1 MKFSPNNFLTE
12 LKNIVPGG
20 LRQNPTAPLP
30 GDGGFNQDYNLG
42 LNGGVF
48 SGSAALSTV
57 NNVPIITSAASQT
70 TVATYGF
77 LVPRD
82 YDENSDQIR
91 VRILARMGGA
101 TNTPTLTV
109 ASSTTLLGGTVG
121 VAGTSVTSAALSNV
135 EAAYEFDLS
144 GQGLTRD
151 EILSFVI
158 TAGAHTTDA
167 LQIFAIEIV
176 YASCIV
182 SWKDGLDALGNPL
195 R

>member
-1 MKFSPNNFLTE
+1 MKFSPNNFLQNI
-12 LKNIVPGG
+12 KNIVPGG

-30 GDGGFNQDYNLG
+30 NDGGFNLDYSLG

-48 SGSAALSTV
+48 AAGATFTTV
-57 NNVPIITSAASQT
+57 NNVPIISSAASNT
-70 TVATYGF
+70 TIATYGF

-91 VRILARMGGA
+91 VRLLARMGGA

-109 ASSTTLLGGTVG
+109 ASSTTILGSTVG
-121 VAGTSVTSAALSNV
+121 IAGTSVTSSAITAT
-135 EAAYEFDLS
+135 EAVYEFDLS

-167 LQIFAIEIV
+167 VQIFAVEVV

-182 SWKDGLDALGNPL
+182 SWRDGLDALGNPL